1 MATENTQTAADIMN
15 ELNLNGT
22 PAVHKAPVQDQ
33 EVVVTKQKTVSKVSE
48 GEPITEE
55 ELQSKLMD
63 REMRVSEQIAREVES
78 SITNQSNTDYETTV
92 TLPSKGLIYGGKIPA
107 EISLRGMT
115 TRDEKILYA
124 STGNNVFQKLLK
136 SCITDPKDIDT
147 NKLIASDELFLVLQL
162 RMITYGPEY
171 KVDVTCPTCGA
182 TNTYTIMLN
191 ELDVNYLDDDFKEPV
206 EVTLPRSGHKLS
218 LKILRNEDSD
228 FIDRYSKKFA
238 KQFNLNVRE
247 VEFTARLAKYI
258 TAIDGEQVD
267 FTTAKDFVD
276 NLMSRDSAEIRS
288 AMNRILVGV
297 DTRTSVTCKSCSDE
311 FTFSMPL
318 TSEFFRPTFE

>member
-1 MATENTQTAADIMN
+1 
-15 ELNLNGT
+15 
-22 PAVHKAPVQDQ
+22 
-33 EVVVTKQKTVSKVSE
+33 
-48 GEPITEE
+48 
-55 ELQSKLMD
+55 
-63 REMRVSEQIAREVES
+63 
-78 SITNQSNTDYETTV
+78 
-92 TLPSKGLIYGGKIPA
+92 
-107 EISLRGMT
+107 
-115 TRDEKILYA
+115 
-124 STGNNVFQKLLK
+124 
-136 SCITDPKDIDT
+136 
-147 NKLIASDELFLVLQL
+147 
-162 RMITYGPEY
+162 MITYGPEY

-191 ELDVNYLDDDFKEPV
+191 ELDVNYLDDDFKEPI

-297 DTRTSVTCKSCSDE
+297 DTRTNVICKSCSDE